1 MQGLFQPSAQ
11 QAFTPLVID
20 VYRHT
25 RLRLVQC
32 KWMKMESD
40 CFGGAQSRQPRRRVF
55 AQDSR
60 DRAVL
65 YSGCF
70 RVCGRDLRN

>member
-1 MQGLFQPSAQ
+1 MQGLFQPTAQ
-11 QAFTPLVID
+11 QVFTPLLIGVD
-20 VYRHT
+20 RHA
-25 RLRLVQC
+25 RFRLVQC
-32 KWMKMESD
+32 IWMEMESD